1 METKNLS
8 NDEVVKN
15 LFDKLLIQKAEVS
28 KAERPVYIT
37 GGQFRYSE
45 SIGNTIDIMTVRDSR
60 KLVEILAFLKDREKS
75 FNEAKEEL
83 GVNVDFTWLGVSVE
97 DWTWDLKTRLS
108 VLNITAKR
116 KKLAVL
122 EEKLNKLV
130 SPEMRTQMEIA
141 AIEAALEA

>member
-8 NDEVVKN
+8 RDEVIKN
-15 LFDKLLIQKAEVS
+15 LLDKLLIQKAEVS

-97 DWTWDLKTRLS
+97 DWTRDLKTSLS
-108 VLNITAKR
+108 VLNITATR
-116 KKLAVL
+116 KKLADL
-122 EEKLNKLV
+122 EERLNKLV
-130 SPEMRTQMEIA
+130 SPEMRTQMEID
-141 AIEAALEA
+141 AIEAELKA

>member
-8 NDEVVKN
+8 RDEVIKN
-15 LFDKLLIQKAEVS
+15 LLDKLLIQKAEVS

-97 DWTWDLKTRLS
+97 DWTRDLKTRLS

-116 KKLAVL
+116 KELADL
-122 EEKLNKLV
+122 EERLNRVVPAEL
-130 SPEMRTQMEIA
+130 RTQMEVEA
-141 AIEAALEA
+141 VQAALGV

>member
-8 NDEVVKN
+8 RDEVIKN
-15 LFDKLLIQKAEVS
+15 LLDKLLIQKAEVS

-97 DWTWDLKTRLS
+97 DWTRDLKTRLS
-108 VLNITAKR
+108 VLNITATR
-116 KKLAVL
+116 KKLADL
-122 EEKLNKLV
+122 EERLNKLV
-130 SPEMRTQMEIA
+130 SPEMRTQMEID
-141 AIEAALEA
+141 AIEAELKA

>member
-1 METKNLS
+1 METKNPS
-8 NDEVVKN
+8 RDEVIKN
-15 LFDKLLIQKAEVS
+15 LLDKLLIQKAEVS

-75 FNEAKEEL
+75 FNDAKEEL

-97 DWTWDLKTRLS
+97 DWTRDLKTRLS
-108 VLNITAKR
+108 VLNITATR
-116 KKLAVL
+116 KKLAYL
-122 EEKLNKLV
+122 EERLNKLV
-130 SPEMRTQMEIA
+130 SPEMRTQMEIE
-141 AIEAALEA
+141 AIEAELEA